1 MIAVTKPV
9 VVGNFDGGAKVPL
22 FVCKNADFNHVLDSS
37 IGYVNDV
44 LLFYKENLMDL
55 CEHRFITV
63 DVKWGYVK
71 KSEFPCIEGWHCDT
85 VQPINMEKGVSEKH
99 YIISDNNQTT
109 EFYVNDY
116 QADPERL
123 WSDISLD
130 IGDDEEFVYK
140 PNAGELVRYYRENMH
155 RCPKFTENCHRLLI
169 RISETDI
176 IRPNRRLR
184 YL

>member
-1 MIAVTKPV
+1 
-9 VVGNFDGGAKVPL
+9 
-22 FVCKNADFNHVLDSS
+22 
-37 IGYVNDV
+37 
-44 LLFYKENLMDL
+44 
-55 CEHRFITV
+55 
-63 DVKWGYVK
+63 
-71 KSEFPCIEGWHCDT
+71 
-85 VQPINMEKGVSEKH
+85 MEKGVSEKH